1 MYYRLDKN
9 ELVYVKVNWI
19 SLSFK
24 IFVGIVLLCLLL
36 GFTLKPRDV
45 NSFTENELI
54 FIATKQNEFSKEK
67 FIKEIKNLN
76 FKFPHIVYAQA
87 LLETNGFKSRIF
99 LENNNLFGMKEA
111 VVRINKSLGTKN
123 GHSYYENWKESL
135 DDYALYSATYLSRI
149 NSEEDYFD
157 YLSQGYAEDP
167 NYINKL
173 KKIIDE
179 QKLNK
184 LFL

>member
-1 MYYRLDKN
+1 
-9 ELVYVKVNWI
+9 
-19 SLSFK
+19 
-24 IFVGIVLLCLLL
+24 
-36 GFTLKPRDV
+36 
-45 NSFTENELI
+45 
-54 FIATKQNEFSKEK
+54 
-67 FIKEIKNLN
+67 
-76 FKFPHIVYAQA
+76 
-87 LLETNGFKSRIF
+87 
-99 LENNNLFGMKEA
+99 MKEA
-111 VVRINKSLGTKN
+111 VVRINKSLGTEN